1 MRVKSHLPFG
11 DGGLGGGQFLPY
23 FCHSAAQC
31 CVPFS
36 GFDSYFFLLPWNTGS
51 FRCITL
57 SILSTLL
64 PNSSRLPLIGVF
76 ARSCPLIDES
86 APPVLFCP
94 SVHPPLRSLSLSDCC
109 CFSVCLIPFF
119 GFGNSDQ
126 TPCPLERL
134 LPQVLCPT
142 FTAVSPRCSLAVP
155 SLHVPQS
162 CSPALAARSW
172 AITLPPKHLFT
183 AVLLSICSPGAQS
196 ILPNAT
202 KINTGFDN
210 PIHFSILLFLPV
222 HPSLTCTH
230 PSAQV

>member
-1 MRVKSHLPFG
+1 MSLPHPPG
-11 DGGLGGGQFLPY
+11 
-23 FCHSAAQC
+23 A
-31 CVPFS
+31 V
-36 GFDSYFFLLPWNTGS
+36 
-51 FRCITL
+51 L
-57 SILSTLL
+57 S
-64 PNSSRLPLIGVF
+64 V
-76 ARSCPLIDES
+76 
-86 APPVLFCP
+86 CP
-94 SVHPPLRSLSLSDCC
+94 SSPPLSLSDRC
-109 CFSVCLIPFF
+109 CFSVRLIPLF

-142 FTAVSPRCSLAVP
+142 FTAVSPPLFPRCSLAPRSSELLP
-155 SLHVPQS
+155 S
-162 CSPALAARSW
+162 ALAARSW

-202 KINTGFDN
+202 KINTGSDN